1 MKNELQFDLNNY
13 FKQFPL
19 IQDHVKYTSVLD
31 KGNIFDCVKLIKKWK
46 KCPICMVSQTAH
58 MLIGQQL

>member
-1 MKNELQFDLNNY
+1 MIKLLIYNKILRMKNELQFDLNNY

-31 KGNIFDCVKLIKKWK
+31 KGNIFDCVKLIKK
-46 KCPICMVSQTAH
+46 
-58 MLIGQQL
+58 